1 MELFV
6 FLCLNYFDVY
16 IIVRKKQG
24 EALLVLNVCIYANTS
39 PGLTDLA
46 SLQQGA
52 QHQCQST
59 SDTAVKRKME
69 NLQVVIIIKEAN
81 QVNSNLGKPSVCFF
95 MRAVLVCHSVTQS
108 VGRWWMDYHNILC
121 HS

>member
-24 EALLVLNVCIYANTS
+24 EALLVPNVCIYASTS

-46 SLQQGA
+46 TLQQDA

-59 SDTAVKRKME
+59 NDTAVKRRWKISD
-69 NLQVVIIIKEAN
+69 LQVVIITKEAN
-81 QVNSNLGKPSVCFF
+81 QVNPNLGTDGYQFAF
-95 MRAVLVCHSVTQS
+95 L
-108 VGRWWMDYHNILC
+108 
-121 HS
+121 